1 MLERFALYFH
11 TVRYLK
17 PVQIWGRIWY
27 RLFRVVLNDEPVPDV
42 RVVAGE
48 WTCRSERPAT
58 MLSAERFRFLNQ
70 ESDVLNA
77 DAWQRSDMP
86 MLWWYNL
93 HYFDDLSAHG
103 ADQRVEW
110 HELLINRWVA
120 EIPLTEGV
128 GWQPYPISLRSVN
141 WIKWQL
147 KGNTLSDS
155 AVTSLALQVRFL
167 RSHLEIHLLGNHLWA
182 NAKALVFAG
191 CFFEGEEADEWLKKG
206 LSLIQR
212 ESAEQI
218 LDDGGHFELSPMY
231 HAIVL
236 EDLLD
241 LVQLAML
248 YPQRLSQAFRDEWT
262 RLTKSMFVWLSA
274 MSHPDGGISF
284 FNDATHGIAPD
295 LAALT
300 RYAEVLGIL
309 VYTPEFQPQLLSE
322 SGYLCAQNAVACLIA
337 DVGCIGPD
345 YLPGH
350 AHADTLSFE
359 LSLFGQRV
367 IVNQG
372 IDRYGTDPERVRQ
385 RGTAAHSTVE
395 VDGEN
400 SSEVWSGFRVA
411 RRAYPQQLSFEEN
424 GPSIFL
430 NCAHD
435 GYRRLPGRVAHQR
448 TWALTDQSLIV
459 TDKLSGKYQAAVAYF
474 HLHPAVRVS
483 SVQGNS
489 CVLNVDEHEVTLTV
503 TGGHLNVGAG
513 AYHEGF
519 GLRAAAACLQVS
531 MTADQLSTE
540 LSTEIRW
547 DASERNAPTSPE
559 SRCR

>member
-1 MLERFALYFH
+1 MLDRVALYFH

-17 PVQIWGRIWY
+17 PVQIWGRVWY
-27 RLFRVVLNDEPVPDV
+27 PLFKVALDNELVPDV
-42 RVVAGE
+42 RVVAGD
-48 WTCRSERPAT
+48 WICRSERFTT
-58 MLSAERFRFLNQ
+58 MLAADRFRFLNQ
-70 ESDVLNA
+70 EADVPNA
-77 DAWQRSDMP
+77 ESWRRDDVP
-86 MLWWYNL
+86 MLWLYNL
-93 HYFDDLSAHG
+93 HYFDDLNAQD
-103 ADQRVEW
+103 ADQRIEW
-110 HELLINRWVA
+110 HKQLIDRWIG

-147 KGNTLSDS
+147 KGNALPDP
-155 AVTSLALQVRFL
+155 AITSLALQVRFL

-212 ESAEQI
+212 EAVEQI

-248 YPQRLSQAFRDEWT
+248 YPQRLPQALRDEWT
-262 RLTKSMFVWLSA
+262 RLVKSMFVWLSA

-295 LAALT
+295 LGALK
-300 RYAEVLGIL
+300 RYAEALGLLI
-309 VYTPEFQPQLLSE
+309 YTPEPKPQLLSE
-322 SGYLCAQNAVACLIA
+322 SGYLSAQNAAACLIA
-337 DVGCIGPD
+337 DVGRIGPD

-372 IDRYGTDPERVRQ
+372 IDRYGTDAERIRQ
-385 RGTAAHSTVE
+385 RGTAAHSTVQ

-424 GPSIFL
+424 GSSVFL

-435 GYRRLPGRVAHQR
+435 GYRRLPGRVTHQR
-448 TWALTDQSLIV
+448 TWALTDQSLTV
-459 TDKLSGKYQAAVAYF
+459 TDKLSGKYETAIAYF
-474 HLHPAVRVS
+474 HLHPVVRVS
-483 SVQGNS
+483 RVQGNS
-489 CVLNVDEHEVTLTV
+489 CVLSVAGQEVALSFA
-503 TGGHLNVGAG
+503 GGDLSVGAG

-519 GLRAAAACLQVS
+519 GLRAAATCLQVT

-540 LSTEIRW
+540 IRW
-547 DASERNAPTSPE
+547 DSSEIDTPALTRETN
-559 SRCR
+559 